1 MLTRVEISGFKNLA
15 GVTVDFGPYTCI
27 AGPNAI
33 GKSNL
38 FDAIEFLS
46 HLSST
51 SFFEA
56 AQNIR
61 SSEGGASDPTL
72 LFHTDG
78 TGGHLPMEI
87 AVEMLVDPEVY
98 DDFGQRG
105 EASIT
110 YLRYEVELR
119 LEESTGPGGVPVHRI
134 VLQHESL
141 VPLNQTAAKNRLR
154 WLGAGLSRTERDE
167 LRRTLVQGAGRKHYI
182 RMGDGADE
190 TRVVNVH
197 VEGTQGRPLQVNIE
211 STQRTVLSTINTIE
225 RPTVLAVRREMQN
238 WRKLALEP
246 SAMRAPDDVSEQR
259 PIGADGAHLPIAL
272 SRLLEQDEG
281 AADEVRAIAMSLTD
295 VSAVRADV
303 DVGRRLVTLEARLG
317 EGDFLPARVLSEGTL
332 RFLALAILRLDPSY
346 SRLLCMEEPENGI
359 HPGKIPEIVEL
370 LHDLAFDPSL
380 PLAEDNSLR
389 QVIVNTHSPHFVAE
403 HQDDELLV
411 AVKSGVPRGE
421 AVVESFVLA
430 PVAGTWRDDVDDAGN
445 AYAVPRN
452 RVDQYLQIRPGAP
465 QLQAGRRHGRR
476 STE

>member
-61 SSEGGASDPTL
+61 SSDAGTSDPTV
-72 LFHTDG
+72 LFHTDAA
-78 TGGHLPMEI
+78 GGFLPMRI
-87 AVEMLVDPEVY
+87 LVEMLVDPEVY

-119 LEESTGPGGVPVHRI
+119 LEESIGPGGAPVHRI

-141 VPLNQTAAKNRLR
+141 IPLNRTVAKNRLG
-154 WLGAGLSRTERDE
+154 WLGAGLPGADRDE
-167 LRRTLVQGAGRKHYI
+167 LRRTLVQGARRKPYI
-182 RMGDGADE
+182 SMGDGSDD
-190 TRVVNVH
+190 TRLVNVH
-197 VEGTQGRPLQVNIE
+197 VEGSQGRPLQVNIE
-211 STQRTVLSTINTIE
+211 STQRTVLSTINTID

-246 SAMRAPDDVSEQR
+246 SAMRAPDDVSEHR
-259 PIGADGAHLPIAL
+259 SVASDGAHLPIAL
-272 SRLLEQDEG
+272 SRLLEQDER
-281 AADEVRAIAMSLTD
+281 AADDVRAIAMSLTD

-303 DVGRRLVTLEARLG
+303 DLGRRLVTLEARLG
-317 EGDFLPARVLSEGTL
+317 DGDFLPARVLSEGTL

-359 HPGKIPEIVEL
+359 HPGKIPEIVDL
-370 LHDLAFDPSL
+370 LHDLAFDPGL
-380 PLAEDNSLR
+380 PLADDNSLR

-403 HQDDELLV
+403 HPDDELLV
-411 AVKSGVPRGE
+411 AVKSVVPVGE
-421 AVVESFVLA
+421 AAVESFVLA
-430 PVAGTWRDDVDDAGN
+430 PVAGTWRDGVEDAED
-445 AYAVPRN
+445 AYALPRN
-452 RVDQYLQIRPGAP
+452 RIDQYLQIRPGAP
-465 QLQAGRRHGRR
+465 QLLAAHQRGRRG
-476 STE
+476 EG

>member
-61 SSEGGASDPTL
+61 SSEGGSSDPTV

-78 TGGHLPMEI
+78 TGGYLPLRI
-87 AVEMLVDPEVY
+87 LVEMLVDPEVY

-105 EASIT
+105 DASST

-119 LEESTGPGGVPVHRI
+119 LEESTGPGGAPVHRI
-134 VLQHESL
+134 MLQHESL
-141 VPLNQTAAKNRLR
+141 SPLNQTVAKSRLR
-154 WLGAGLSRTERDE
+154 WLGAGLTRTDRDE
-167 LRRTLVQGAGRKHYI
+167 LRRTLVKGARSQPYI
-182 RMGDGADE
+182 RMGDGTDG
-190 TRVVNVH
+190 TRLVNVH
-197 VEGTQGRPLQVNIE
+197 VEGSQGRPQQVNIE
-211 STQRTVLSTINTIE
+211 STQRTVLSTINTID

-259 PIGADGAHLPIAL
+259 PVASDGAHLPIAL
-272 SRLLEQDEG
+272 SRLLEQDDG
-281 AADEVRAIAMSLTD
+281 AADDVRAIAMSLTD

-303 DVGRRLVTLEARLG
+303 DLGRRLVTLEARLG
-317 EGDFLPARVLSEGTL
+317 DGDFLPARVLSEGTL

-359 HPGKIPEIVEL
+359 HPAKIPEIVDL

-403 HQDDELLV
+403 HPDDELLV
-411 AVKSGVPRGE
+411 AVRSGVPVE
-421 AVVESFVLA
+421 AAVVESFVLA
-430 PVAGTWRDDVDDAGN
+430 PVAGTWRDDVQNAEG
-445 AYAVPRN
+445 AYALPRN
-452 RVDQYLQIRPGAP
+452 RIDQYLQIRPDAP
-465 QLQAGRRHGRR
+465 QLRAGQRHGGG
-476 STE
+476 SEE

>member
-1 MLTRVEISGFKNLA
+1 M
-15 GVTVDFGPYTCI
+15 DFGPYTCI

-61 SSEGGASDPTL
+61 SSDGGASDPAV
-72 LFHTDG
+72 LFYADAA
-78 TGGHLPMEI
+78 GGYHPMRLR
-87 AVEMLVDPEVY
+87 VEMLVDPQVY

-105 EASIT
+105 EAAST
-110 YLRYEVELR
+110 YLRYEIELS
-119 LEESTGPGGVPVHRI
+119 LEESTGPGGAPVHRI
-134 VLQHESL
+134 MLQHESL
-141 VPLNQTAAKNRLR
+141 IPLNRTAAKDRLT
-154 WLGAGLSRTERDE
+154 WLGAGLTRTEREE
-167 LRRTLVQGAGRKHYI
+167 LRRTLVQGARREPYI
-182 RMGDGADE
+182 RMGDGSDDKHL
-190 TRVVNVH
+190 VNVH
-197 VEGTQGRPLQVNIE
+197 VEGKQGRPQLVNVE
-211 STQRTVLSTINTIE
+211 STQRTVLSTINTID

-259 PIGADGAHLPIAL
+259 PVASDGGHLPIAL
-272 SRLLEQDEG
+272 SRLLEQEEG
-281 AADEVRAIAMSLTD
+281 AADDVRAIAMSLTD

-303 DVGRRLVTLEARLG
+303 DLGRRLVTLEARLG
-317 EGDFLPARVLSEGTL
+317 DSEYLPARVLSEGTL

-359 HPGKIPEIVEL
+359 HPAKIPEIVDL

-380 PLAEDNSLR
+380 PLAEDNTLR

-403 HQDDELLV
+403 HPDNELLV
-411 AVKSGVPRGE
+411 AVKSGVPVDG

-430 PVAGTWRDDVDDAGN
+430 PVAGTWREKVVGAEGS
-445 AYAVPRN
+445 YALPRN
-452 RVDQYLQIRPGAP
+452 RIDQYLQIRPDAP
-465 QLQAGRRHGRR
+465 QIQAGQRVEERGAV
-476 STE
+476 